1 MSVAEDILAAIP
13 ERQPGVTAW
22 ATVTSTA
29 PLQVK
34 FPGDDAGTAV
44 ARGAHY
50 TPALNDVVGLVRFG
64 VRWTIV
70 VRITT

>member
-1 MSVAEDILAAIP
+1 MSIADDLLAAIP
-13 ERQPGVTAW
+13 QLPDERTGW

-29 PLQVK
+29 PLQVT
-34 FPGDDAGTAV
+34 FPGDTAGAPV
-44 ARGAHY
+44 ARLAAY

-70 VRITT
+70 GRITT